1 MIEYLG
7 CQDKELIRKT
17 FLVHGEKKVQE
28 SYREKL
34 KEKGFRNVEIPASGD
49 EFEL

>member
-1 MIEYLG
+1 M
-7 CQDKELIRKT
+7 
-17 FLVHGEKKVQE
+17 VKKVQE

-34 KEKGFRNVEIPASGD
+34 KEKVLNVEIPASGD